1 MIVIMRYVLAIVLL
15 LVVVCMCSTKE
26 NMFGFSGYKKPTDVT
41 VTFKEPSME
50 GFSPVDSKVTPDEVN
65 TCIEASVAFFSDKT
79 GVCVYPVETN
89 TFEKF
94 YNIETKETIYRCR
107 IMFSTTSTGFPYGL
121 GATFYVKDG
130 KVVGAMTQQL
140 GGKSSFVPYNED
152 QGFEFLSISQIVS
165 EQQKLI
171 LKE

>member
-1 MIVIMRYVLAIVLL
+1 
-15 LVVVCMCSTKE
+15 
-26 NMFGFSGYKKPTDVT
+26 
-41 VTFKEPSME
+41 
-50 GFSPVDSKVTPDEVN
+50 
-65 TCIEASVAFFSDKT
+65 
-79 GVCVYPVETN
+79 
-89 TFEKF
+89 
-94 YNIETKETIYRCR
+94 
-107 IMFSTTSTGFPYGL
+107 MFSTTSTGFPYGL

-152 QGFEFLSISQIVS
+152 QGFEFLPISRIVS